1 MHAILGRFTG
11 SRRQAALVQNWTL
24 DTGNGAVPVGAV
36 VLAWVPEGGHA
47 TIGVTVGNAGGG
59 LLSWEPAD
67 VPEWRPYATKIPP
80 AGGGG
85 RGRGRPPAPPGG
97 GFSLLLLAG
106 LAALLALLVL
116 LLLVAAAR
124 RRDKRKHAQLAAE
137 RDGRVDPVSAP
148 LRGAPAGRE

>member
-85 RGRGRPPAPPGG
+85 RGRPRHPPGG
-97 GFSLLLLAG
+97 GVSLLLLAG